1 MIGCKLY
8 HMIKKCQKN
17 LTTCDSSITLIF
29 IQQCLMVN
37 VKKTNDN
44 YIGLHDLGWWNLK
57 LKSGIFKQWSYITIG
72 QKQSMV

>member
-1 MIGCKLY
+1 
-8 HMIKKCQKN
+8 
-17 LTTCDSSITLIF
+17 
-29 IQQCLMVN
+29 MVN